1 MGQRVL
7 RRMWKRVPF
16 CVLIEGESWERMML
30 LRGKITR
37 TCAAVIQDLQYQL
50 KSGKNVW
57 SLKPGRMFRQR
68 RTSDSRR

>member
-1 MGQRVL
+1 VGQRVL

-30 LRGKITR
+30 LLGKITR

-50 KSGKNVW
+50 KSGKNV
-57 SLKPGRMFRQR
+57 
-68 RTSDSRR
+68 